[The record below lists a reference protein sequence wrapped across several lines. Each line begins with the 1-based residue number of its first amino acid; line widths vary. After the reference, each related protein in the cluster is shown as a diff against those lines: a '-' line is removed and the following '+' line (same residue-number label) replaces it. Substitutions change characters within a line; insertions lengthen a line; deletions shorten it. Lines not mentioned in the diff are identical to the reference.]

1 MTDDAPKLDERD
13 SGAIAEELL
22 ARAPAY
28 VPAWSLPQ
36 SGPARTLV
44 EVVARYAEALI
55 ERLNEAPIKNKLAF
69 LDLLG
74 INLLPAQAARAPIV
88 FQGVPNAGDSRVP
101 ARSRIG
107 AAVPGAAEPLVFET
121 EQAIA
126 LTAARLAEV
135 VTLWPARDA
144 YADHSASVARGE
156 PFTLFEPLKPVPHE
170 IYLAHDVLLAFG
182 AGATIQIEFELGT
195 AGSEPVSMVWEYWD
209 GQVWRSFRPFG
220 EDASDSRDATGGLT
234 RSGVVTLQAE
244 CGKSEKTAVDG
255 IEAYWIRARLD
266 EPLPPDPARVLA
278 LVDRIRVRSVME
290 RPPYHWD
297 ILEQT
302 ATGEATVHGTV
313 KTIDGSPLPGVLVL
327 LDFLPTQTDG
337 QGQYRFESANPTAG
351 HVTIV
356 SYPDPGSGQASVNA
370 DLPQIVHDITMTP
383 TTVLQV
389 DFVLALGPKPDA
401 AFADGSR
408 IDLSKTFHPLGLQPQ
423 PGSTFYFSSEE
434 VFTRSGALMQVWVK
448 FGASREISAT
458 ATHLDEPQLA
468 WEYWNGQ
475 RWVAL
480 QAKNV
485 PPSPTADMDPVR
497 MKRMRVDEDVPS
509 DGLFE
514 IRIPADIAATEVNG
528 QTALWMRG
536 RLLTGGYGVIRTI
549 TWTDTSSSVVNS
561 FDIVETLPPVL
572 TDLRLGYTYRSLWE
586 RPEHCFTYNDFQY
599 EDHSQHVRWP
609 GNLFPAFRSVTDV
622 TPALYLG
629 FDRPLPSD
637 LLSVYVDVRENADEP
652 QGPSLEW
659 EYRDNSAWR
668 TLSVRDETQ
677 HLALPGMLEALWPG
691 LKPLP
696 SAAVT
701 QASGTRVA
709 LGSPRDAARFTPG
722 DLLYI
727 ATVSG
732 EGELTRLDSV
742 SHDALALTRP
752 LTRDYTAATIGIPSL
767 PRFGTPRAWI
777 RARLD
782 EDAAPLRSTVN
793 GVYANAVWGEQLQS
807 FENEVVGSSDHEP
820 GQVFFVRHR
829 PVLAGETLEVRELE
843 GARAAVELPILR
855 EDLQRHGMTDADVR
869 TVLDRRTGAIAE
881 VWIRWR
887 ERPHLFFST
896 ADDRHYVIE
905 RSRGRVLFGDNR
917 NGRVPP
923 ANADNIRIA
932 AYRSGGGLAGNV
944 PAGAVSQLLSGVL
957 AQSVTNPRAAEGGA
971 DVEAV
976 VAVNRRGPQVIRHR
990 GRSLSTRDYEALALE
1005 ASPAVA
1011 VARALPATHPNG
1023 RPAAGWVTVIIV
1035 PHASDAQPQPS
1046 YGLRRRV
1053 REFLALRAPAGIA
1066 AQIAVT
1072 GPTYLPIGIETT
1084 LSPLRRSEAGLVV
1097 ERAHRMLTAFL
1108 HPLTGGPDGDGWP
1121 FGRDVYLS
1129 DVAAVLEALEG
1140 VDYVPTINLLLAGT
1154 PRGERVNVP
1163 PDRMVVAGPLI
1174 ISLSESES

>member
-1 MTDDAPKLDERD
+1 MTDDVPKLDVRD
-13 SGAIAEELL
+13 SDAIVEELL

-28 VPAWSLPQ
+28 VPAWSLPA

-55 ERLNEAPIKNKLAF
+55 ERLNRAPSKNKLAF

-74 INLLPAQAARAPIV
+74 IHLLPAQAARAPIV

-126 LTAARLAEV
+126 LTAARLAEA

-195 AGSEPVSMVWEYWD
+195 PGSEPVSMVWEYWD

-266 EPLPPDPARVLA
+266 EPLSPDPARVLA

-290 RPPYHWD
+290 RPAYTWEVNDEETP
-297 ILEQT
+297 
-302 ATGEATVHGTV
+302 GEFPPIYGLV
-313 KTIDGSPLPGVLVL
+313 KHSDGSPIPDTNVSLGPQSLA
-327 LDFLPTQTDG
+327 TTDA
-337 QGQYRFESANPTAG
+337 QGKYEFASSPA
-351 HVTIV
+351 
-356 SYPDPGSGQASVNA
+356 DPGDFEVGVSSSE
-370 DLPQIVHDITMTP
+370 LPNEEHAMHGATLPVK
-383 TTVLQV
+383 V
-389 DFVLALGPKPDA
+389 DFILTLGPKPDMGVG
-401 AFADGSR
+401 DGLSL
-408 IDLSKTFHPLGLQPQ
+408 DLSKTFEPFGRQPH
-423 PGSTFYFSSEE
+423 PGSVFYFSSEDIFKRAGAEMSIWIKFVTPSAPTDAKDLPIPPE
-434 VFTRSGALMQVWVK
+434 V
-448 FGASREISAT
+448 
-458 ATHLDEPQLA
+458 A
-468 WEYWNGQ
+468 WEYWNGY
-475 RWVAL
+475 RWVVLGVEAL
-480 QAKNV
+480 NQSG
-485 PPSPTADMDPVR
+485 PSFSGTAEGTFTI
-497 MKRMRVDEDVPS
+497 RV
-509 DGLFE
+509 
-514 IRIPADIAATEVNG
+514 PADLSPIEVNN
-528 QTALWMRG
+528 QEALWMRA
-536 RLLTGGYGVIRTI
+536 RLLKGAYGFIRTI
-549 TWTDTSSSVVNS
+549 EFPNVS
-561 FDIVETLPPVL
+561 FDVVETVAPQLA
-572 TDLRLGYTYRSLWE
+572 DMRLGYTYRSFWE

-599 EDHSQHVRWP
+599 EDHSQDVRWP
-609 GNLFPAFRSVTDV
+609 GSLFPAFRPVADV

-637 LLSVYVDVRENADEP
+637 LLSVYMDVRENADEP
-652 QGPSLEW
+652 QGPPLEW
-659 EYRDNSAWR
+659 EFWDHSAWR

-709 LGSPRDAARFTPG
+709 LSSPRDAARFTPG

-742 SHDALALTRP
+742 SRDALALTRP

-829 PVLAGETLEVRELE
+829 PVLARQTLEVRELE

-855 EDLQRHGMTDADVR
+855 EELQRHGMTDADVR

-905 RSRGRVLFGDNR
+905 RSRGRVLFGDDR

-957 AQSVTNPRAAEGGA
+957 AESVTNPRAAEGGA
-971 DVEAV
+971 DVEGVA
-976 VAVNRRGPQVIRHR
+976 AVNRRGPQVIRHR

-1097 ERAHRMLTAFL
+1097 ERAHRVLTAFL
-1108 HPLTGGPDGDGWP
+1108 HPLTGGPDGNGWP